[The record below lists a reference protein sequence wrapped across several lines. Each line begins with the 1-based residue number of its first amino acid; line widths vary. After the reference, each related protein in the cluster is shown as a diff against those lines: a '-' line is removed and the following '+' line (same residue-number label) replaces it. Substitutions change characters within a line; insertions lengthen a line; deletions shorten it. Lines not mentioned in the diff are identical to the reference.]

1 MIRRRGQLLVVAAAL
16 VLHKTIAL
24 VPILSKHNHKIIRLE
39 YRSNGRIPDV
49 DRKKWD
55 EMIPRLRQFRDIHG
69 HTIVSKSE
77 DPELYK
83 WTKNLRKNYK
93 HSSPLRRRTNFTGTA
108 LSSLSSP
115 SSSSPS
121 SSSSSLSSHSTSSSS
136 TKTTT
141 TTTATSSS
149 SFQRTLSED
158 EIRVLDDLDFCW
170 DIRALKWEHRF
181 QELQAFQKIH
191 GHCSVSTREYPKLGV
206 FVQNQRREY
215 RKLLG
220 GNRTTLTPQRIERL
234 QRIGFEWQRSHDERW
249 EERYNDLVA
258 FQRQYGHV
266 NVPEDYAANFPLGQ
280 WVMNQRTAYRWH
292 QQGLPTGLTK
302 ERIRKLNKL
311 EFQWKWKE
319 SQWLGMLERL
329 KKYQEVHGHVN
340 VERADTK
347 NYDLYIW
354 LNRQRYYY
362 TLRRGKKSSDLTD
375 ERIALLEGIP
385 EFSWRRRKN
394 RPSKEDWSQLFVAI
408 REKGI
413 APGVKAKQHWFDGV
427 NPFEMEVKSVWT
439 EEELVALWNAEDDDD
454 DDDVNGDKDDN
465 NDSLKP
471 RELVK

>member
-1 MIRRRGQLLVVAAAL
+1 MLRQTTGVLKWSSSPSTSTCTANNRHHHYHDTSTTAL
-16 VLHKTIAL
+16 VISIHRCLSSSSSSTPTTSTVVQRPTQHCLLTIITR
-24 VPILSKHNHKIIRLE
+24 PKHRR
-39 YRSNGRIPDV
+39 Y
-49 DRKKWD
+49 
-55 EMIPRLRQFRDIHG
+55 
-69 HTIVSKSE
+69 
-77 DPELYK
+77 
-83 WTKNLRKNYK
+83 NLRYRHLYRHYHRASANAKLLNGPP
-93 HSSPLRRRTNFTGTA
+93 SRLLLAFS
-108 LSSLSSP
+108 

-121 SSSSSLSSHSTSSSS
+121 SSSSSSLSSHSSSSSS
-136 TKTTT
+136 TKTTA
-141 TTTATSSS
+141 TATSSS